1 MTESYIFK
9 DVNPL
14 TKSLSFLH
22 VCPRH
27 NYLTN
32 STKAFLAYEN
42 VLTDVHFKQI
52 LWPLGIF
59 IQNKISPHIII
70 ITLHENVSAISVC
83 KW

>member
-9 DVNPL
+9 DANPL
-14 TKSLSFLH
+14 TKSLSYLH

-52 LWPLGIF
+52 LCLLEF
-59 IQNKISPHIII
+59 LFQKNFRPHYN
-70 ITLHENVSAISVC
+70 HHGA
-83 KW
+83 